1 MLQEFGKHKGLYIR
15 RDGFIGSRKPDSRYS
30 DFAFRA
36 GKGRARKANA
46 TLHRMQRLDGLSLMR
61 QAFSQDVTPETV
73 TSQSVYV
80 RLFNFTPKQ
89 REAIEKKLDK
99 ADIRRDFDLYE
110 YSHESRNGSK
120 VWIQC

>member
-1 MLQEFGKHKGLYIR
+1 
-15 RDGFIGSRKPDSRYS
+15 
-30 DFAFRA
+30 
-36 GKGRARKANA
+36 
-46 TLHRMQRLDGLSLMR
+46 MR
-61 QAFSQDVTPETV
+61 QAFSQDVTPEP
-73 TSQSVYV
+73 QSVYV